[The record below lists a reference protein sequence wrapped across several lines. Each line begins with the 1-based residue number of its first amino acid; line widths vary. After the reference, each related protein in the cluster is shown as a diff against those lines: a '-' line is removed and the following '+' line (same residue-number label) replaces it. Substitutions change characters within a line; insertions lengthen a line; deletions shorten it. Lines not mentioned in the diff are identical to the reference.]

1 MAKAS
6 YSKSEFKHFLVPDES
21 SDVFYDEMLTKCEM
35 EIEEN
40 RSLTRSDKELP
51 DISIR
56 TFKKYS

>member
-6 YSKSEFKHFLVPDES
+6 YFKSEFKHFLVPDES
-21 SDVFYDEMLTKCEM
+21 SDVFYDKMLTKFEM

-40 RSLTRSDKELP
+40 RSLTRSDKEFP